1 MITQSQKDYITV
13 VSSFLSGGAVILTIA
28 AGSNLYGF
36 NLDLRYIPL
45 LIGSLYG
52 GVFVFI
58 VTSGVYLI
66 YQLASAEGIWNW
78 VETIGFIVF
87 LLPVTYWA
95 SRVFMQSSRKRR
107 QAAAWLLTAMSLLI
121 ISSSLIGIIVL
132 KGINLTTNNYVELAL
147 HGLLY
152 VLTMWTNISLVEI
165 YMERRALSRQLQ
177 NVSDKYRIEVQKL
190 QQFIEETP
198 LCVIFVNQSGIITHI
213 NEMAIHIMQTK
224 IGGRGRKELIGQP
237 FMSMYD
243 NIDKDVVGRLLQQ
256 ALGGHKTST
265 EFVHNQ
271 GKILLKTGFCIRDME
286 KNMITGAAIIAH
298 DITELN
304 RLRDEIGRMER
315 LSLVGQMAA
324 SITHE
329 IRNPMAVIRGF
340 VQLMRERSPN
350 HQQEYFRIIMDEL
363 DRANSIINDFLS
375 LAQNRVIE
383 KESCSL
389 HDIINEILPL
399 LWADANL
406 RGQLIELDLSD
417 NFPLLMLN
425 EKEIKQLLLNLARNG
440 MEAME
445 QNGILY
451 IRTRVFLDRVELYVV
466 DSGCGISK
474 EQQEHLFEPF
484 YTTKANGTGSWA
496 AAVSQYC

>member
-1 MITQSQKDYITV
+1 
-13 VSSFLSGGAVILTIA
+13 
-28 AGSNLYGF
+28 
-36 NLDLRYIPL
+36 
-45 LIGSLYG
+45 
-52 GVFVFI
+52 
-58 VTSGVYLI
+58 
-66 YQLASAEGIWNW
+66 
-78 VETIGFIVF
+78 
-87 LLPVTYWA
+87 
-95 SRVFMQSSRKRR
+95 MQSSRKRR
-107 QAAAWLLTAMSLLI
+107 QVIAWLLNHNVASHYI
-121 ISSSLIGIIVL
+121 QFFHRNYCI
-132 KGINLTTNNYVELAL
+132 KRNQPTTNDYYQLAL

-152 VLTMWTNISLVEI
+152 LLTMWIYISLVEN
-165 YMERRALSRQLQ
+165 YMERQALSRQMQ
-177 NVSDKYRIEVQKL
+177 NVSNKYRIEVQKL

-198 LCVIFVNQSGIITHI
+198 LCVIFVNQSGIITHM
-213 NEMAIHIMQTK
+213 NEMAVHIMQTK
-224 IGGRGRKELIGQP
+224 IGGIGRKELIGQP

-256 ALGGHKTST
+256 ALSGHKTST

-271 GKILLKTGFCIRDME
+271 KILLKTGFCIRDME
-286 KNMITGAAIIAH
+286 NNMITGAAIIAH

-363 DRANSIINDFLS
+363 DRANNIINDFLS

-383 KESCSL
+383 KECCSL
-389 HDIINEILPL
+389 HDIINEVLPL

-406 RGQLIELDLSD
+406 RGQEIELDLSD

-440 MEAME
+440 MEAMD
-445 QNGILY
+445 QNGMLC
-451 IRTRVFLDRVELYVV
+451 IRTRVFLDRVELYVI

-484 YTTKANGTGSWA
+484 YTTKTNGTGLGLPLCLSIVERHGGHISVDSTEGKGTAFIVKFCSKNIVNEVA
-496 AAVSQYC
+496 ATSDSQPLPSTYYG